1 MPKSS
6 KGALLLVPTA
16 ALLVLLVALVDSGL
30 EPRPRQGNS
39 RSDAPSAEAL
49 LLGAGRAAQGRAAA
63 EQNLS
68 VPSARDA
75 GGDAAVAG
83 ASSSTDATGHSTSSP
98 AAGAEPSSAEV
109 PVPEQKLDSGV
120 TAGGGAPD
128 DSAGDEGGAGGGNTS
143 DAASGASADMARAL
157 TCYHMACLF
166 LENEQHSDVSQV
178 PSLLRESWENG
189 YAPAAVKL
197 LDVFEG
203 KHKGLKASPAE
214 ALALAESIA
223 ADEEGAA
230 RDHARRLL
238 QLEVLYRMAFYY
250 EKGFA
255 GEALPRRA
263 FHCMK
268 KAAERGLYKAQ
279 AELARYRM
287 RGIGCTPA
295 PQEAIRLLL
304 ELHRT
309 APDTPNLYYYLGYM
323 CSQGLGLKHALPA
336 KAVEFYKEG
345 LRHRD
350 PNAINNLGALYERGT
365 RYTPR
370 NYDLALKLYRLAASM
385 GNREASAN
393 LQRLEFSTR
402 IKGGTHETSEA
413 QRINNGL
420 QRLIR
425 ALPLEQQ
432 NKEKAIRWLQDYSA
446 RYLSQES

>member
-6 KGALLLVPTA
+6 KGALLLVPAA
-16 ALLVLLVALVDSGL
+16 ALLVLLVAVVDSGL
-30 EPRPRQGNS
+30 ETQPREEAS
-39 RSDAPSAEAL
+39 RAEDASAEGL
-49 LLGAGRAAQGRAAA
+49 LPGSGRAVQGSSAADPA
-63 EQNLS
+63 LDL
-68 VPSARDA
+68 PAAREVASQEAA
-75 GGDAAVAG
+75 GAVSGG
-83 ASSSTDATGHSTSSP
+83 ASSA
-98 AAGAEPSSAEV
+98 V
-109 PVPEQKLDSGV
+109 
-120 TAGGGAPD
+120 
-128 DSAGDEGGAGGGNTS
+128 S
-143 DAASGASADMARAL
+143 DAAASDGAAGGADGASGATNGAESAPADMARAL

-166 LENEQHSDVSQV
+166 LENEHHSDVSQV
-178 PSLLRESWENG
+178 PALLKESWENG

-197 LDVFEG
+197 LDVYEG

-223 ADEEGAA
+223 ADEAGAA
-230 RDHARRLL
+230 RDHSRRLL
-238 QLEVLYRMAFYY
+238 QLEVLFRLAFYF

-263 FHCMK
+263 FVYMK
-268 KAAERGLYKAQ
+268 KAADRGLFKAQ

-287 RGIGCTPA
+287 RGIGCSPA

-365 RYTPR
+365 RHTPR
-370 NYDLALKLYRLAASM
+370 NTDLALKLYRLAASM

-393 LQRLEFSTR
+393 LQRLEFRTR
-402 IKGGTHETSEA
+402 LKGGTHETSAA

-425 ALPLEQQ
+425 ALPLEPQS
-432 NKEKAIRWLQDYSA
+432 KDGTIRWLQDYSA
-446 RYLSQES
+446 RYLSPEP

>member
-6 KGALLLVPTA
+6 KGALLLVPAA
-16 ALLVLLVALVDSGL
+16 ALLVLLVAVVDSGL
-30 EPRPRQGNS
+30 ETQPREEAPR
-39 RSDAPSAEAL
+39 AEEASAEAL
-49 LLGAGRAAQGRAAA
+49 LLGAGRVVQGGAAA
-63 EQNLS
+63 NQVLT
-68 VPSARDA
+68 VPDARGVA
-75 GGDAAVAG
+75 SGAETGAG
-83 ASSSTDATGHSTSSP
+83 ASPGTPGASAHGAATAAGNA
-98 AAGAEPSSAEV
+98 AAGAGAS
-109 PVPEQKLDSGV
+109 DSGEAAPEGE
-120 TAGGGAPD
+120 AGGAAEAP
-128 DSAGDEGGAGGGNTS
+128 
-143 DAASGASADMARAL
+143 ADMARAL

-166 LENEQHSDVSQV
+166 LENEHHSDVSQV
-178 PSLLRESWENG
+178 PALLKESWENG

-197 LDVFEG
+197 LDVYEG

-223 ADEEGAA
+223 ADETGAA

-238 QLEVLYRMAFYY
+238 QLEVLYRLAFYF

-263 FHCMK
+263 FVYMK
-268 KAAERGLYKAQ
+268 KAADRGLFKAQ

-323 CSQGLGLKHALPA
+323 CSQGLGLKQPLPA
-336 KAVEFYKEG
+336 KAVQFYKEG

-350 PNAINNLGALYERGT
+350 PNAVNNLGALYERGT

-370 NYDLALKLYRLAASM
+370 NNDLALKLYRLAASM

-393 LQRLEFSTR
+393 LQRLEFRTR
-402 IKGGTHETSEA
+402 LKGGTHETSAA

-432 NKEKAIRWLQDYSA
+432 SKDGTIRWLQDYSA
-446 RYLSQES
+446 RYLSPES